1 MFKDYKTYNKKYLLG
16 DIHGYWGVI
25 AQHIMH
31 YLEKNIAYIQ
41 VGDFGIGFNSVEKEG
56 ERLKELNKILDEY
69 ECDLY
74 VIRGNHDN
82 PAKCKVHPNWIRDG
96 HYDDS
101 LRMMFLGGGYSV
113 DRHLRVEG
121 RDWWPDEE
129 MRLSEYYEL
138 LIKYEEEKPR
148 VMVTHDCPEIEELM
162 LPLIG
167 ANSLITTRTGQVFR
181 SMWHAHQPDIWV
193 FGHYHKSLDMFIGNT
208 RFICVDQMQF
218 KDLDI

>member
-1 MFKDYKTYNKKYLLG
+1 MLIRFIG
-16 DIHGYWGVI
+16 DIHGNFD
-25 AQHIMH
+25 Q
-31 YLEKNIAYIQ
+31 YLDILSGCDQSVQ
-41 VGDFGIGFNSVEKEG
+41 VGDFGIGFGLEVPYFG
-56 ERLKELNKILDEY
+56 IQHRF
-69 ECDLY
+69 
-74 VIRGNHDN
+74 IRGNHDN